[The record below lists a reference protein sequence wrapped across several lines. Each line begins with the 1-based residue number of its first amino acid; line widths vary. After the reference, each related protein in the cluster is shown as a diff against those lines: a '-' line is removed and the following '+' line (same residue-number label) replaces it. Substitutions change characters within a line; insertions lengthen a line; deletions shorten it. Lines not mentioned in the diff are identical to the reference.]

1 MPHSGAQIVPLTT
14 SNAQALPGVR
24 ASIFSDGQPALRTA
38 TRQGAIQRLPSEIA
52 ERNKHLLLVVAVE
65 ATHSAK
71 IKMASFEATRSA
83 TFGRYIQYARFYKL
97 PAFGHKNKRRN
108 VRMKKTIRSILES
121 RMCSTDEYRLVNR
134 ALFHGDWKS
143 IPVEKI
149 KTSQTTFDISA
160 VRHYV
165 THGYIEAIIV
175 QEIGDIYVIVEGH
188 HQFISE
194 VINKATHI
202 GVVIVRQNNQ

>member
-1 MPHSGAQIVPLTT
+1 
-14 SNAQALPGVR
+14 
-24 ASIFSDGQPALRTA
+24 
-38 TRQGAIQRLPSEIA
+38 
-52 ERNKHLLLVVAVE
+52 
-65 ATHSAK
+65 
-71 IKMASFEATRSA
+71 
-83 TFGRYIQYARFYKL
+83 
-97 PAFGHKNKRRN
+97 
-108 VRMKKTIRSILES
+108 MKKTIRSILES